1 MATSGKIH
9 GKSANLQVTDAGGT
23 LRDISGDVSDV
34 DGLPGASEV
43 ADATGLGATA
53 KAYLGGLNDVKF
65 TVKGQFNDT
74 ALTGS
79 HTVLSGIRGLSKAFQ
94 YAPAGTTTGFV
105 KITGNAILTNYK
117 LHSPLNA
124 VVEFQADFQGN
135 GDVTFGVF

>member
-9 GKSANLQVTDAGGT
+9 GKNANFQITDSGGT

-43 ADATGLGATA
+43 ADSTGLGSTA
-53 KAYLGGLNDVKF
+53 KSYLGGLNDVKF
-65 TVKGQFNDT
+65 TIKGQFNDT
-74 ALTGS
+74 VLTGS
-79 HTVLSGIRGLSKAFQ
+79 HTVLSGIRGLSKAYQ
-94 YAPAGTTTGFV
+94 YGPAGTATGYV

-124 VVEFQADFQGN
+124 AVEFQADFQGS
-135 GDVTFGVF
+135 GDATFGVF